1 MKSVDRPYACTMA
14 FHGISDLKAIRK
26 YNWKIKVRVLSKW
39 CERNAFSGRRNGLN
53 LILIAEAVSIHI
65 YFTLHVVKCFTYFPF
80 FFNTEFKII
89 YLFFKNDRVHAWMGE
104 TTLRYFDKIFLE
116 GHAYVIKNFIVKYY
130 EPSDIN
136 RCFKD
141 EQHIILS
148 CSTRAYPLK
157 EEIGN
162 IPFNGWKF
170 TDLGKLNDFDDNINH
185 FIGEICKFS
194 LLNQFIDTYDPY
206 ISPSYLFLY
215 YI

>member
-1 MKSVDRPYACTMA
+1 M
-14 FHGISDLKAIRK
+14 LL
-26 YNWKIKVRVLSKW
+26 NVL
-39 CERNAFSGRRNGLN
+39 
-53 LILIAEAVSIHI
+53 HI
-65 YFTLHVVKCFTYFPF
+65 FR

-89 YLFFKNDRVHAWMGE
+89 YLFFKNDRVHAWTGE

-130 EPSDIN
+130 EPSEIN

-206 ISPSYLFLY
+206 ISPSYLSSII
-215 YI
+215 YIDVIGLIYSVDPAQCFPTHGRDDGLLINFCITDNM